1 MLLLNISPI
10 YLRCGA
16 LIPNS
21 EMLEKELDYYKE
33 RFRYIKPEMNITYK
47 SRKLILF
54 QINYFRIQEFTQ
66 TPDYEF
72 LEKFEVIKNL
82 PLDEKEFKQLKRN
95 LSNHKDSVTILS
107 EPRNKSKIASCYYCG
122 NITGTKEYLIFKL
135 FQRKCIRYGF
145 PTELS
150 IKGIDYINNHF
161 SNSFFSLPKLNKRK
175 YSLKK
180 DLYPYILTTG
190 DEGNSVFRVD
200 SSDSFKKIGHST
212 IGPATIWSL
221 FYLAC
226 NNEDYEDPKF
236 ALKEAAEGNNN
247 NIDLSVGDIYGGDYS
262 GVGLSSHKIASN
274 FSKISDRNLLENKDI
289 GKALALFYGAT
300 YSKISAMF
308 ASKEKINKMIISGDT
323 FDSDELMQIIQ
334 SSLGEFSSNTIKA
347 VFCEYANFFEIIGM
361 LVELDNDKYL

>member
-1 MLLLNISPI
+1 MSQ
-10 YLRCGA
+10 
-16 LIPNS
+16 
-21 EMLEKELDYYKE
+21 
-33 RFRYIKPEMNITYK
+33 
-47 SRKLILF
+47 RKLIKAQ
-54 QINYFRIQEFTQ
+54 QI
-66 TPDYEF
+66 PG
-72 LEKFEVIKNL
+72 
-82 PLDEKEFKQLKRN
+82 KQLKRN

-236 ALKEAAEGNNN
+236 ALKEAAKGNNN